1 MGLNPPR
8 QRFLFL
14 KQIFKIIHSHDPF
27 DYRLFPPPLAS
38 ASIKKPRSRQEAMA
52 LTALEVLHPYKMK
65 DAPTRENGM
74 SAEERGSIARPKLC
88 VLFWEVWE

>member
-1 MGLNPPR
+1 
-8 QRFLFL
+8 
-14 KQIFKIIHSHDPF
+14 
-27 DYRLFPPPLAS
+27 
-38 ASIKKPRSRQEAMA
+38 MA